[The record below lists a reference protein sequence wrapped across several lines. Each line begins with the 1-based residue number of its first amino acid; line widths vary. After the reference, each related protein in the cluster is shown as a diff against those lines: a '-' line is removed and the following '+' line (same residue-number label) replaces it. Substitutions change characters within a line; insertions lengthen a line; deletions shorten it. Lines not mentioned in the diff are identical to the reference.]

1 MNMKKNT
8 LLSITILLISINV
21 FAYSGGNGSKTN
33 PYLISSKADMEEL
46 AKNVFVYG
54 GGQTYAGVY
63 FLLTR
68 DLTNEDDV
76 ITTVIGYTGSPNPC
90 FNGVFDGGNHK
101 IKVNI
106 NSQAF
111 TGIFGRIEN
120 ATIKNLE

>member
-1 MNMKKNT
+1 MAT
-8 LLSITILLISINV
+8 SI
-21 FAYSGGNGSKTN
+21 FAYSGGNGSETN
-33 PYLISSKADMEEL
+33 PYLISSKADMEQL
-46 AKNVFVYG
+46 ATYVN

-68 DLTNEDDV
+68 DLTGESDT
-76 ITTVIGYTGSPNPC
+76 IRTIIGQQTTKSYS

-111 TGIFGRIEN
+111 TCIFGRIEN